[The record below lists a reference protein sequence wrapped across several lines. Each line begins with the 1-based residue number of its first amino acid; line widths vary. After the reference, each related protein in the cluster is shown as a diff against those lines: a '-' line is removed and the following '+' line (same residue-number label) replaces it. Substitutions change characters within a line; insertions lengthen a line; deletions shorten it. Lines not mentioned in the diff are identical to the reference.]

1 MNEVRRLRGMAGV
14 TQAVLASA
22 AGTSQ
27 PTVAAYEAGRKS
39 PTLATLR
46 RLAESVGVTMSIEF
60 HAGLT
65 REERRSLFLH
75 RAIAERLAS
84 DPERVLER
92 ARATLRRMLE
102 RRSPAGPLLVEWT
115 QLLQRPTAELIE
127 VLIDPAP
134 HAREL
139 RHVTPFA
146 GVFSA
151 RERAAIYRA
160 FARAERAA

>member
-1 MNEVRRLRGMAGV
+1 
-14 TQAVLASA
+14 
-22 AGTSQ
+22 
-27 PTVAAYEAGRKS
+27 
-39 PTLATLR
+39 
-46 RLAESVGVTMSIEF
+46 
-60 HAGLT
+60 
-65 REERRSLFLH
+65 LH

-84 DPERVLER
+84 DPEAVLAH
-92 ARATLRRMLE
+92 ARATLRRM
-102 RRSPAGPLLVEWT
+102 RDRGSRAAPLLDEWAR
-115 QLLQRPTAELIE
+115 LLRRPTAELIE

-151 RERAAIYRA
+151 AERAAIYRA

>member
-1 MNEVRRLRGMAGV
+1 MNEVRRLRAVAAV
-14 TQAVLASA
+14 TQAALAGA

-27 PTVAAYEAGRKS
+27 PTVAAYEGGHRS
-39 PTLATLR
+39 PTVVMLR
-46 RLAESVGVTMSIEF
+46 RLAESVGVTMAIEF
-60 HAGLT
+60 HRGLT

-84 DPERVLER
+84 DPEPVLSG
-92 ARATLRRMLE
+92 ARATLGRMQQ
-102 RRSPAGPLLVEWT
+102 RASRAAPLLDEWS

-127 VLIDPAP
+127 VLVDPAP

-151 RERAAIYRA
+151 AERAAIYRA
-160 FARAERAA
+160 FAREDSAA